1 MNNSDNDPY
10 GKSEGFDQT
19 PHGSPPPGYQP
30 QGYPPPGCQQPAYP
44 PSAGPRSGY
53 GQYPLQ
59 HLPMQAYGP
68 YVPARPQKDGYPLS

>member
-1 MNNSDNDPY
+1 MNNSYNDPY
-10 GKSEGFDQT
+10 GNSGGFAQP

-30 QGYPPPGCQQPAYP
+30 QGYPP
-44 PSAGPRSGY
+44 SAGPRSGY
-53 GQYPLQ
+53 GQYPSQ

>member
-10 GKSEGFDQT
+10 GNSEGFDQT
-19 PHGSPPPGYQP
+19 PHGSPPPGYQ
-30 QGYPPPGCQQPAYP
+30 QPAYP
-44 PSAGPRSGY
+44 PSTGPRSGY
-53 GQYPLQ
+53 GQYPSQ